1 MVVSYFVRCINI
13 ILLSLCMS
21 STRSFPLHLF
31 LIFLLA
37 FSAFILFPAH
47 LFSFP
52 PFSLFSLFFPFF
64 FLLSFCLLSYTHTSS
79 PMFLYDSSRLFV
91 PFFTIQLFNIFS
103 TQAGCPLLLS
113 SPCNFNSTLSN
124 NSMIFYI
131 SY

>member
-64 FLLSFCLLSYTHTSS
+64 FLLSFCLLSYTHTSAPCS
-79 PMFLYDSSRLFV
+79 FMIPHDYLYLFLQSNFLI
-91 PFFTIQLFNIFS
+91 FFQLK
-103 TQAGCPLLLS
+103 QGVLLLS

-124 NSMIFYI
+124 NLMILYI